1 MARFDWKAK
10 LTKKGARVKLTDRSG
25 KTVAK
30 GKGKTIAEA
39 QESAIDKAKNE
50 DAKLFLQ
57 QVKFP
62 ERSTTA
68 PPKPRRRPRR

>member
-10 LTKKGARVKLTDRSG
+10 LTKKGARVKLTDPSG
-25 KTVAK
+25 RTVAK
-30 GKGKTIAEA
+30 GKGKTIGEA
-39 QESAIDKAKNE
+39 QEDALDNAENK

-62 ERSTTA
+62 ELSTKA
-68 PPKPRRRPRR
+68 AAKRRAR